1 MTQARSS
8 TGTPSP
14 MAGWKWPLALGLPAL
29 GIGAFF
35 LFTQASAPPPKN
47 VILMIADGS
56 GANTIAASGMYTGK
70 LGKQIF
76 EGAAWTKSWASTYPL
91 RVSRAPKTDPLDKVQ
106 DPEVV
111 YDSARAW
118 DTTPVT
124 TTKEG
129 FPDHFRGYRW
139 HKDSAPDSAN
149 SLTSVVTGEKT
160 YDGAIN
166 VDGNGNKLPTLAE
179 HAAAAG
185 KSVGAVTT
193 VEISDATPAVG
204 GGAHNISRAN
214 RPAIANEMFNSG
226 TLSVIM
232 GAGNPDYDNDG
243 GLRAQP
249 IYQWIGADDW
259 AELKAGTHPGKF
271 TLIQTKQAFEAL
283 ARAASP
289 PAKLVGIVRSFNAT
303 EVNRAGAKPDAE
315 EPYSVPRRTDVPSLT
330 TMVQGALNILDN
342 NPRGMFLLIEGG
354 APDRAMHAN
363 NIGRMIEERI
373 EFDDAIA
380 AVSAYLNANTAG
392 NNWSNTLVIV
402 TADHDHLLMGPDSDT
417 VPFQPLT
424 DRGVKHVP
432 GYRWQYNQHS
442 NQLVPLFA
450 RGPKAN
456 MFAACAARGDAYT
469 DAQGRKFGRGAYID
483 QTQIF
488 AIIDRDRCT

>member
-1 MTQARSS
+1 MNQSRSS
-8 TGTPSP
+8 AGVPSRK
-14 MAGWKWPLALGLPAL
+14 AAWKWPLALGLPAL
-29 GIGAFF
+29 GIGVFS

-56 GANTIAASGMYTGK
+56 GANSIAATGMYTGK

-76 EGAAWTKSWASTYPL
+76 DGTAWTKSWVSTYPL
-91 RVSRAPKTDPLDKVQ
+91 RASDTPKPAPLDKQQ
-106 DPEVV
+106 DPDAV
-111 YDSARAW
+111 YDSRRAW
-118 DTTPVT
+118 DTTPVA

-129 FPDHFRGYRW
+129 FPDHFRAYRW
-139 HKDSAPDSAN
+139 HKDNAPDSAN
-149 SLTSVVTGEKT
+149 SLTAVVTGKKT

-166 VDGNGNKLPTLAE
+166 VDGNGNQLPTLAE

-214 RPAIANEMFNSG
+214 RPAIANEMLGAG

-249 IYQWIGADDW
+249 NYQWIGADDW
-259 AELKAGTHPGKF
+259 AELKAGNHPGKY

-283 ARAASP
+283 ATAAST
-289 PAKLVGIVRSFNAT
+289 PAKLVGIVRSFNST
-303 EVNRAGAKPDAE
+303 EFDRAGAKPATE
-315 EPYSVPRRTDVPSLT
+315 EPYSVPRRTDVPTLS

-342 NPRGMFLLIEGG
+342 NPRGMFVLIEGG
-354 APDRAMHAN
+354 ATDRAMHAN

-373 EFDDAIA
+373 EFDDAVA
-380 AVSAYLNANTAG
+380 AVSAYLDANIAG

-402 TADHDHLLMGPDSDT
+402 TADHDHLLMGPESDT
-417 VPFQPLT
+417 VPFQDLT
-424 DRGVKHVP
+424 DKGIKHVP

-450 RGPKAN
+450 RGPKAT
-456 MFAACAARGDAYT
+456 MFAACATRRDAYT
-469 DAQGRKFGRGAYID
+469 DVQGRKFGRGPYID

-488 AIIDRDRCT
+488 AILDKNRCT